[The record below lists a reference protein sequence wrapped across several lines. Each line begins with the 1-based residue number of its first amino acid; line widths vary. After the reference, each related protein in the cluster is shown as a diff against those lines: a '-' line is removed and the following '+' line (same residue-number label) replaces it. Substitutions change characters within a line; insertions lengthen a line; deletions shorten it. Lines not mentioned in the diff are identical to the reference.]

1 MSSEFENEGDE
12 LTIDEHELLDLGAK
26 VGIILQGLRYA
37 VVFQDLDIVR
47 KCVIDLNDCSV
58 MFIILSQRSL
68 IFSQTPTSFVVE
80 NALTFWSSLH
90 SYNTMPY
97 SRFDKFKYN

>member
-47 KCVIDLNDCSV
+47 KCVIDLKDCVDAMES
-58 MFIILSQRSL
+58 MIEDQFGD
-68 IFSQTPTSFVVE
+68 E
-80 NALTFWSSLH
+80 
-90 SYNTMPY
+90 
-97 SRFDKFKYN
+97 